1 MIFRD
6 EKMKAKTKAEL
17 LAEKNIKYEKK
28 TKMKRIP
35 IHRGYLLVPVEK
47 YEANKEHYDK
57 LSGWIP
63 IE

>member
-6 EKMKAKTKAEL
+6 EKMKAKTKAEIS
-17 LAEKNIKYEKK
+17 AEKNRKLEKK

-47 YEANKEHYDK
+47 YKANKAYYDN
-57 LSGWIP
+57 L
-63 IE
+63 